1 MADATTQQVAQ
12 PAPQQPAAATP
23 APGTFAMSRDGRRQ
37 AIVLLLGVVSIW
49 VFALWTLVTTLAGGL
64 DGAEW
69 VTAAL
74 MLAVLL
80 VAPLVGWTLLEEANA
95 RYTVSPDGLTYSTVG
110 GIALTFPWADIQ
122 GVKPKDAAG
131 RLARFFLGDDAPA
144 LAETPVAAE
153 PDAPTATA
161 VSDEAEDTAEAPE
174 GEPGTLVTRH
184 SSFVTRHDDAEDEP
198 GGEPRTVLLDLRS
211 DPAAQIA
218 NPLVRF
224 LHKQAHGDALP
235 VYGGL
240 DNQQTLLDEIASR
253 IQST

>member
-1 MADATTQQVAQ
+1 MADATSQPVAQ
-12 PAPQQPAAATP
+12 PTPQEPTVPAAS
-23 APGTFAMSRDGRRQ
+23 PGTFAMSRDGRRQ

-49 VFALWTLVTTLAGGL
+49 VFALWTLVTTLDGGL

-80 VAPLVGWTLLEEANA
+80 VAPLVGWTLLEELNA
-95 RYTVSPDGLTYSTVG
+95 RYTVSPGGLTYGTVG
-110 GIALTFPWADIQ
+110 GIALTFPWKDIQ
-122 GVKPKDAAG
+122 GAKPKDAPG

-144 LAETPVAAE
+144 LADTPAAE
-153 PDAPTATA
+153 PGDPGASTGAATPVDTGA
-161 VSDEAEDTAEAPE
+161 DDESD
-174 GEPGTLVTRH
+174 
-184 SSFVTRHDDAEDEP
+184 
-198 GGEPRTVLLDLRS
+198 GEPRTVLLGLS
-211 DPAAQIA
+211 TSPSAQIA

-240 DNQQTLLDEIASR
+240 DNQQALLDEIASR
-253 IQST
+253 IQPT

>member
-1 MADATTQQVAQ
+1 MADATTQPVAQ
-12 PAPQQPAAATP
+12 PDAQQPAAPPA

-37 AIVLLLGVVSIW
+37 AIVLLLGVISIW
-49 VFALWTLVTTLAGGL
+49 VFALWTLVTTLDGGL
-64 DGAEW
+64 SGAEW

-95 RYTVSPDGLTYSTVG
+95 RYTVSPDGLTYTTFG
-110 GIALTFPWADIQ
+110 GVNLTFPWSDIQ
-122 GVKPKDAAG
+122 GVKPRDAPG
-131 RLARFFLGDDAPA
+131 RIARFFLGDDAHA
-144 LAETPVAAE
+144 FADTPPAAE
-153 PDAPTATA
+153 PDVSTAAPTTA
-161 VSDEAEDTAEAPE
+161 DSE
-174 GEPGTLVTRH
+174 GEP
-184 SSFVTRHDDAEDEP
+184 D
-198 GGEPRTVLLDLRS
+198 GEPRTVLLAVRA
-211 DPAAQIA
+211 DPGARIA

-253 IQST
+253 IQPT